1 MVETLTPAGCGGR
14 HRQVA
19 AVVMFTVASVTAA
32 AAVGGLLGWVGA
44 IIGHQRILLA
54 GAALIAVLAA
64 LREAGILRVAVPD
77 IKRQVPEH
85 WRRTLPL
92 PVWTTGYGAILGSG
106 FGTYQPAATYWTTLG
121 AVTAMGKPLAGAACL
136 GIFGL
141 TRGVMVVAPGSAL
154 LGRFASA
161 HRAIR
166 PVNAVVLAA
175 MALTFAPAIA
185 QAENWPAQ
193 NGTADPSLHM
203 GNLAYTRWTNG
214 TTRVEVRA
222 ATGETFQFPDG
233 TKVPSIYGT
242 RLAFQDATGISL
254 VEWRTGRLLRRIT
267 GPVAKP
273 ALYRENLAYVRT
285 TTVSKRL
292 QVMQTQLG
300 TVRTVARTLPDTDL
314 GRPAIAGKVITWH
327 QNDGGG
333 HVIYRTVLGST
344 TRTVVASGRRRY
356 MVRDPALGWGRTA
369 WIFSDAEVTSVW
381 VRNARGVTRRV
392 ATTLGPDYIYTNL
405 TVGQHR
411 ILVNRW
417 NLLTGQTT
425 IDTIALINI

>member
-14 HRQVA
+14 HRQIA
-19 AVVMFTVASVTAA
+19 AVAMFTVASIVAA
-32 AAVGGLLGWVGA
+32 ASVGGLLGWVGRE
-44 IIGHQRILLA
+44 IGHQRILLA
-54 GAALIAVLAA
+54 GAAFIAVLAA

-85 WRRTLPL
+85 WRRTRPL

-121 AVTAMGKPLAGAACL
+121 AVTAMGKPLAGAICM

-141 TRGVMVVAPGSAL
+141 TRGVMAVAPGSAL

-161 HRAIR
+161 YTAIR
-166 PVNAVVLAA
+166 PVNALVLT
-175 MALTFAPAIA
+175 ALALAFAPAIA
-185 QAENWPAQ
+185 QAEDWPSQ

-203 GNLAYTRWTNG
+203 GNLAYTRWTDG

-233 TKVPSIYGT
+233 TKLPSIYGT
-242 RLAFQDATGISL
+242 RLAFQDASGIRI

-267 GPVAKP
+267 GPVSKP
-273 ALYRENLAYVRT
+273 ALFRENLVYVRT
-285 TTVSKRL
+285 STVSKRL
-292 QVMQTQLG
+292 QVLQTQLG
-300 TVRTVARTLPDTDL
+300 TVRTIASTSPDTDL
-314 GRPAIAGKVITWH
+314 GRPAIADKIVTWH

-333 HVIYRTVLGST
+333 HVIYRKAIGST

-356 MVRDPALGWGRTA
+356 MVRDPAMGWGRTA

-392 ATTLGPDYIYTNL
+392 ATTLGPDFIYTNL
-405 TVGQHR
+405 TVGQRR

-417 NLLTGQTT
+417 NLLTGEST
-425 IDTIALINI
+425 IDTIPLVNV